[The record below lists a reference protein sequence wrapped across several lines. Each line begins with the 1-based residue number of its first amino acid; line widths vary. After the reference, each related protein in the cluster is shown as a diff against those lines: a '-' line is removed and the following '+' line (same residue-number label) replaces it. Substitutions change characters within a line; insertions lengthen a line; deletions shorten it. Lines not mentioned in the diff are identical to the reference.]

1 MTRTSLEQLAKAPR
15 WPNEQTLAL
24 GGQVRGNALR
34 NWGVHVRRRFGAS
47 APDRVRELV
56 GLGTDVMPDE
66 PTKKHW
72 LPIHAQI
79 RMVQVIVDEYLD
91 GDAMRFDNV
100 FEDTTGGAEKV
111 LVMAGRMAGP
121 GMVLR
126 MAGNYH
132 QSVCDVGKCTPIVN
146 GGSATLDF
154 QGAAVFN
161 NPTWRFAQALAMKA
175 MFATLKKPLDAIE
188 GEGGQDAFKIHMR
201 WR

>member
-1 MTRTSLEQLAKAPR
+1 MSRTSFEELAKAPR
-15 WPNEQTLAL
+15 WPLEQTLAL
-24 GGQVRGNALR
+24 AGQVRGNALR
-34 NWGVHVRRRFGAS
+34 NWGVHVRRRFGPN
-47 APDRVRELV
+47 APDRVRELL
-56 GLGTDVMPDE
+56 GLGADVMPDE

-79 RMVQVIVDEYLD
+79 RMVQVVVDEYLD

-100 FEDTTGGAEKV
+100 FEDTTGAAEKV

-132 QSVCDVGKCTPIVN
+132 QSVCNVGRCVPTVN

-154 QGAAVFN
+154 NGAQVFGD
-161 NPTWRFAQALAMKA
+161 PTWRFAQTLAMKA
-175 MFATLKKPLDAIE
+175 MFSTLKKQLDAIE
-188 GEGGQDAFKIHMR
+188 GEGGHESFKIHMR